1 MFCADAI
8 ADPLAGLESARAIT
22 ESLRR
27 GGGELIDVS
36 MAGVAATYAALP
48 VGASAATHRA
58 LPPQLPAPPSRP
70 AAALGADGDLV
81 RRLVRERD
89 GR

>member
-1 MFCADAI
+1 MAGGLVGVAADGPVFCADAI

-48 VGASAATHRA
+48 VGPRRPRIGPCRHNRRRRRRD
-58 LPPQLPAPPSRP
+58 PPPRW
-70 AAALGADGDLV
+70 G
-81 RRLVRERD
+81 RR
-89 GR
+89 